1 MRNGFIDLFYTS
13 FSSAPR
19 SVWRVN
25 NWTAC
30 ISAEESLLLSSPISA
45 DGIKVALWSMKPFK
59 APGPNGLH
67 AGFFQCSWHTVGANV
82 VKEVQNI
89 FCCGVMPSYLNHTLI
104 LLIPKCVGVD
114 YLSKF
119 RSIGLCN
126 TIYKVV
132 TKIIVLR
139 LHPLLDK
146 LISPFQTTFVPGR
159 KGLYNMIIV

>member
-1 MRNGFIDLFYTS
+1 MGHWVHLAAEVASLVRNGFIDLFCTS

-45 DGIKVALWSMKPFK
+45 DEIKVALWSMKPFK
-59 APGPNGLH
+59 APSPDGLH
-67 AGFFQCSWHTVGANV
+67 VGFFQRSWHTVGTTV

-89 FCCGVMPSYLNHTLI
+89 FCCRVMPAYLNHTLI
-104 LLIPKCVGVD
+104 SLIPKCVGAD
-114 YLSKF
+114 CLSKF
-119 RSIGLCN
+119 RPIGLCN

-139 LHPLLDK
+139 PP
-146 LISPFQTTFVPGR
+146 SFTW
-159 KGLYNMIIV
+159 